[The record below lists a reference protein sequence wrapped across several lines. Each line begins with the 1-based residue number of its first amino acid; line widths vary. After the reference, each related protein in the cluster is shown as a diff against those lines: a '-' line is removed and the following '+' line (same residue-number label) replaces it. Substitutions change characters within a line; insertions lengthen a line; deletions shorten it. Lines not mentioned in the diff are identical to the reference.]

1 VCVGVAGA
9 CFLAIISSLNTTV
22 QLLVDERLRGRI
34 MAIYVMSFTAAY
46 PVGSLIQGAVADHIG
61 APATTSSAAIALLGV
76 TIWVRTTK
84 VFERL
89 D

>member
-1 VCVGVAGA
+1 M
-9 CFLAIISSLNTTV
+9 

-34 MAIYVMSFTAAY
+34 MAIYVMAFTAAY
-46 PVGSLIQGAVADHIG
+46 PVGSLVQGAVADRIG
-61 APATTSSAAIALLGV
+61 APATTSCAAVALLSV